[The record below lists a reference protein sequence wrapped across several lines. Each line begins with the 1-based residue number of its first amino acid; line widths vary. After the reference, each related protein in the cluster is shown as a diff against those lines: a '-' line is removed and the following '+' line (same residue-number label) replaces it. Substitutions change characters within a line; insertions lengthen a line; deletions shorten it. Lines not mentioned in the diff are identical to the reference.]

1 MTANES
7 IATVPPK
14 GIKSVV
20 RGVIGLILGGLAGA
34 GAVRLLETL
43 HVSLKGM
50 PWSDF
55 MAFLLGLM
63 FFVLGAITMAVSA
76 SRKYLAQE
84 IQSEDKTMPATNE
97 EVRSFRLQGL
107 TLLLAGVMLLALVAA
122 PGTLKTHPDANI
134 GIFGTIVVLFVAQSF
149 VNYRIWMESD
159 EFVRAMML
167 QLATMTF
174 WIVQSGIFLWAAA
187 EHLHL
192 VRAATSWEI
201 ANVLFFCYLI
211 VSFVV
216 AIRYRP

>member
-1 MTANES
+1 
-7 IATVPPK
+7 
-14 GIKSVV
+14 
-20 RGVIGLILGGLAGA
+20 
-34 GAVRLLETL
+34 
-43 HVSLKGM
+43 
-50 PWSDF
+50 

-63 FFVLGAITMAVSA
+63 FFVLGAITIALST
-76 SRKYLAQE
+76 SRKYLVQE
-84 IQSEDKTMPATNE
+84 IASEDKTMPATNE

-107 TLLLAGVMLLALVAA
+107 TLLLAGIMLLVIIAANANLKAL
-122 PGTLKTHPDANI
+122 PGGNVSVFT
-134 GIFGTIVVLFVAQSF
+134 TIVILFALQSF
-149 VNYRIWMESD
+149 VNYRIWVESD
-159 EFVRAMML
+159 EFVRAMMY

-216 AIRYRP
+216 AIRNRP